1 MEKGG
6 QRENGHKPDQYK
18 PMLSHQWI
26 PPPQSMKDHTAM
38 KLMAVMAER
47 DAAIQQ
53 RDAAVNEKK
62 AALSERDIAIIHRDA
77 AYAERNAAWMERDA
91 AIAALEYAREN
102 GMACPPSVHVANSR
116 VSGGKYIHSDAACH
130 VRETPMTNVYPMSVS
145 DAVLNVKPGRV
156 RAPRKERKVVT
167 ALKPTPRTRKPRRG
181 GAGEDLNKQ
190 IPKHEWK
197 DQGLGLNQVAFDDST
212 MPIPVCSC
220 TGEFQ
225 QCYKWGNGGWQS
237 ACCTTTMSLYPLP
250 VLPNKKHTRMGGRK
264 MSGSA
269 FGKLLNKLAA
279 EGYDLS
285 MPLDLKDHWAKHGT
299 NRYIT
304 IK

>member
-1 MEKGG
+1 MEKGF

-26 PPPQSMKDHTAM
+26 PHPQSMKDHTTL

-62 AALSERDIAIIHRDA
+62 SALAERDIAIFHRDA

-102 GMACPPSVHVANSR
+102 GMACPPSAHVSSSR
-116 VSGGKYIHSDAACH
+116 VSG
-130 VRETPMTNVYPMSVS
+130 

-156 RAPRKERKVVT
+156 KAPRKERKVVST
-167 ALKPTPRTRKPRRG
+167 LKATPRTRKPRRQG
-181 GAGEDLNKQ
+181 PDDLNKQ
-190 IPKHEWK
+190 LIKQEWK

-237 ACCTTTMSLYPLP
+237 ACCTTTMSMYPLP
-250 VLPNKKHTRMGGRK
+250 VLPNKKHARMGGRK

-269 FGKLLNKLAA
+269 FRKLLNKLAA
-279 EGYDLS
+279 EGCDLS